1 MKQRYCIDL
10 TNYERF
16 PARIVKIGN
25 IPVGG
30 NYPVRLQSMTNT
42 NTMDINATADQ
53 CKRIFDAGADFVRI
67 TAPGVK
73 EAEFLRQIKKSLHAS
88 GYKNPL
94 IADVH
99 FNPKAAEI
107 AAEIVEKVRIN
118 PGNYVDPR
126 AKFKK
131 QSISE
136 EEYDLEL
143 ERMHS
148 KLLPLIKIC
157 KEHGTAIRI
166 GSNYGSLSDRIMNR
180 YGNTPEGMVEAAM
193 EFYHIFR
200 AESFD
205 KLILSMKASNPRVM
219 VEASRLL
226 NARMMEEGLCFPQH
240 MGVTEAGEGKEG
252 RMRSAVGIG
261 ALLADG
267 IGHTIRVSLT
277 EAPEKEI
284 PVAQAL
290 VDVFQ
295 KKKTGIT
302 RLPIYAPEYDTFDG
316 ADRSKLPDLFD
327 KPVVAADLR
336 GLKKPSENTL
346 EALHFSFDEDE
357 QTWKPGQCSPE
368 MLIVKPHSISGLSIE
383 AFILCENADP
393 KLSCGYAS
401 LVKSK
406 HLNHK
411 SNPDVIECVYD
422 ALDER
427 ELEEILNKDNPAVL
441 LNTHSDHPAGEV
453 RSFMSRLL
461 NHVENTPI
469 LLKLDRKIKN
479 DVILAAEYGAVLVEN
494 RMAGVVY
501 EPDETNIREK
511 NDTTFELLQAAGIR
525 RSKVEFISC
534 PGCGRTLF
542 DLEKTT
548 GIIKKE
554 FGHLNGL
561 KIAVMGCIVNGP
573 GEMLDA
579 DYGYVG
585 SGKGQIS
592 LFKGQT
598 PVMKNIPEDR
608 AVEAMKTLLKEH
620 NDWKEP

>member
-10 TNYERF
+10 ANYERF
-16 PARIVKIGN
+16 PARVVKLGN

-30 NYPVRLQSMTNT
+30 SHPVRLQSMTNT
-42 NTMDINATADQ
+42 NTMDLKATTDQ

-67 TAPGVK
+67 TTPGIK
-73 EAEFLRQIKKSLHAS
+73 EAEFLRQIKNSLYTD
-88 GYKNPL
+88 GYKKPL

-107 AAEIVEKVRIN
+107 AAAIVEKVRIN
-118 PGNYVDPR
+118 PGNYIDPR
-126 AKFKK
+126 AKFMNHR
-131 QSISE
+131 ISQ

-143 ERMHS
+143 ERMHK
-148 KLLPLIKIC
+148 KLLPLIRIC
-157 KEHGTAIRI
+157 KKHGTAIRI
-166 GSNYGSLSDRIMNR
+166 GSNFGSLSDRIMSR

-200 AESFD
+200 AEAFD

-226 NARMMEEGLCFPQH
+226 NARMMEEGVCFPQH
-240 MGVTEAGEGKEG
+240 LGVTEAGEGKEG

-267 IGHTIRVSLT
+267 IGHTVRVSLT
-277 EAPEKEI
+277 EPPEKEI

-295 KKKTGIT
+295 KKQTGIT
-302 RLPIYAPEYDTFDG
+302 RLPVYAPEYDTFEG
-316 ADRSKLPDLFD
+316 VDRSKLPDLYD
-327 KPVVAADLR
+327 KTVVAADLR
-336 GLKKPSENTL
+336 KFKSITEKTLK
-346 EALHFSFDEDE
+346 ALHFTFDNKA
-357 QTWKPGQCSPE
+357 QIWKSGKCSPE
-368 MLIVKPHSISGLSIE
+368 MLIVKPESISELNAE
-383 AFILCENADP
+383 AFILCEKADM
-393 KLSCGYAS
+393 KTSSGDAS
-401 LVKSK
+401 LVKAEN
-406 HLNHK
+406 LNNNNK
-411 SNPDVIECVYD
+411 PDIIECTYD
-422 ALDER
+422 ALDEK
-427 ELEEILNKDNPAVL
+427 ELEESLNSHEPAVL
-441 LNTHSDHPAGEV
+441 LITNSDHPVSEV
-453 RSFMSRLL
+453 RSFITRLQ
-461 NHVENTPI
+461 NRAEKTPV
-469 LLKLDRKIKN
+469 LLKLNKKIKN
-479 DVILAAEYGAVLVEN
+479 ATALAAEYGAILVED

-501 EPDETNIREK
+501 EPEGKNIAEA
-511 NDTTFELLQAAGIR
+511 NDALFELLQAAGIR
-525 RSKVEFISC
+525 RFKVEFISC

-548 GIIKKE
+548 SVIKKE
-554 FGHLNGL
+554 FGHLDGL

-579 DYGYVG
+579 DYGYIG
-585 SGKGQIS
+585 AGKGKIS
-592 LFKGQT
+592 LFKGQI
-598 PVMKNIPEDR
+598 PVVKNIPEEQ